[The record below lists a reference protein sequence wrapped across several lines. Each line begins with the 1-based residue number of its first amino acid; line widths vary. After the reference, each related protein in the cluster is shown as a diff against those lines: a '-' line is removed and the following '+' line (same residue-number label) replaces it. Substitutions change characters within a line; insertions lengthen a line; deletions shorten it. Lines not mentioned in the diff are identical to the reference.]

1 MHEARKSSQNSY
13 ITNPKMAAGQKSDQ
27 FHNSWWDN
35 KDKLKARHREMKTS
49 RSVDFMGLL
58 RQTHKYTALLLQP
71 RLGRNLLQLTINPRG
86 RPYNRWFIILLA
98 DLTGRVI
105 SIIEGDCDSIKET
118 VLGALPSRA
127 GWSKYSRTI
136 FRKLGYTNS
145 DQQKVLMVIGH

>member
-118 VLGALPSRA
+118 VLGALQSRA
-127 GWSKYSRTI
+127 GYQRTI
-136 FRKLGYTNS
+136 FRKQGYTDS
-145 DQQKVLMVIGH
+145 DQQKVLMATGH